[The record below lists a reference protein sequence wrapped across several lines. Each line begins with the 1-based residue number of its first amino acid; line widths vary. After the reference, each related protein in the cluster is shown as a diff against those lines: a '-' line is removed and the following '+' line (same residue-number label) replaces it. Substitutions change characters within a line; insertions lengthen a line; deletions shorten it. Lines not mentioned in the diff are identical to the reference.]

1 VLLLVAAVAQLKV
14 INQEKI
20 MNGNSVGPA
29 MSQKIFSMNLGVETV
44 SLYLLCCA
52 VADAGAA
59 ITRSTLQGKWNGSR
73 TALEQELR
81 RLESRNIL
89 ANDGEDS
96 QGAPMYRMMDE
107 KKWR

>member
-1 VLLLVAAVAQLKV
+1 MT
-14 INQEKI
+14 IQEKT
-20 MNGNSVGPA
+20 MNSNSVGPA
-29 MSQKIFSMNLGVETV
+29 MRQKIFSMKLGVETV

-59 ITRSTLQGKWNGSR
+59 ITRATLEGKWNGNR
-73 TALEQELR
+73 ATLEQELR

-89 ANDGEDS
+89 SSEGDDS
-96 QGAPMYRMMDE
+96 QGEPVYRMVDE